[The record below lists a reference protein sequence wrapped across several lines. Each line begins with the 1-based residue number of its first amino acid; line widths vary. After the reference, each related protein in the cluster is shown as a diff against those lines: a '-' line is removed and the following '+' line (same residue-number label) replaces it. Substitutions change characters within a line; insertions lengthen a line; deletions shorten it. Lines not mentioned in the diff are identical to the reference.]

1 MAVATSAAI
10 INGLRFKLMFFDY
23 IYMLGELLCGLSE
36 LHVKVQLVDRYCN
49 KILHNLKL
57 QQKRGAS
64 EAEIQEF
71 IRQENRELITGMER
85 QNIFYDKYRLKMLGI
100 IHKDTRGELLVEDT
114 YNGSQFVIPVKLIVE
129 TLLSHMY
136 DSTPVQ
142 DMGLF
147 QVEHAVVRLTSSMD
161 EKPGETAHKV
171 LLQLQ
176 DAARN
181 VHLYVKKEK
190 LAGVG
195 YLASGQTIEDPSL
208 IAHAEAQ
215 ESDKDRFLN
224 DPLIRTLFPQGR

>member
-1 MAVATSAAI
+1 MDTTTPGAI
-10 INGLRFKLMFFDY
+10 INGLRLKLMFFDY

-36 LHVKVQLVDRYCN
+36 LHVKIQLVDRYCN

-64 EAEIQEF
+64 QAEIREF
-71 IRQENRELITGMER
+71 IRQENRELIAGMDR
-85 QNIFYDKYRLKMLGI
+85 HNIFYDKYRLKMLGI

-114 YNGSQFVIPVKLIVE
+114 YNGPQFVVPVKLILE

-136 DSTPVQ
+136 DSTPIQ

-147 QVEHAVVRLTSSMD
+147 QAEQAVVQLTSSLD

-171 LLQLQ
+171 VLQLQ
-176 DAARN
+176 EAAGN

-190 LAGVG
+190 LAGVE
-195 YLASGQTIEDPSL
+195 YLASGCLVEDPNL
-208 IAHAEAQ
+208 IAQAEAQ
-215 ESDKDRFLN
+215 ESDKDRFLR
-224 DPLIRTLFPQGR
+224 DPLIRTVFPRRR